1 MLSISDIRQGT
12 VFQENGT
19 PFQVI
24 WTQHVQMGRGGAILR
39 IKAKNLIN
47 GTVQE
52 KTVKGN
58 DKLAEADLTREKVSF
73 LYADGEYHFMNQDS
87 FEQVDLQAD
96 QVGEASRY
104 LSEGTVATLLKS
116 QGKVIGLDLPPK
128 VELKVTSTIEGARG
142 DTAQGKVTKPAT
154 LESGYEVQ
162 VPLFVKQDDTIRV
175 NTETGEYVERVS

>member
-19 PFQVI
+19 PYQVT

-39 IKAKNLIN
+39 LKVKNLIN

-58 DKLAEADLTREKVSF
+58 DKLEAADLTREKVGF
-73 LYADGEYHFMNQDS
+73 LYADDMYHFMDQTS
-87 FEQVDLQAD
+87 YEQVDLQAD
-96 QVGEASRY
+96 QVGDAKRY
-104 LSEGTVATLLKS
+104 LTEGLVVTLLKS
-116 QGKVIGLDLPPK
+116 QGKVIGIDLPPK
-128 VELKVTSTIEGARG
+128 VELKVTSTVEGVRG

-162 VPLFVKQDDTIRV
+162 VPLFVKQDELIRV